1 MKRVY
6 PHLMQPQDYPEFTRR
21 WARATTRE
29 DLDGR
34 IQFAGLRRFTEEKNR
49 LVDIAE
55 KLDLYT
61 QGPLEMGKVVWPFCS
76 TLSADNFEE
85 LVDEVKRRGL
95 YLFDFWGY
103 VPGTNPAGQYWGNF
117 KTPYR
122 AFELM
127 RDRLGGR
134 FLGMD
139 NGEQDGRYIGSYAH
153 LMYPAL
159 QDRKLQY
166 LNFYDFFARLRD
178 DMSHFITV
186 LCSLNYGHYFAAMG
200 DHIMVGAETAQA
212 LPSNNLWYAYLRGA
226 GKQYGLLW
234 FGNASVWNRFG
245 WKNYTAS
252 GGAGTNEEHGPEQG
266 TSLSLLRRLMY
277 SHYAYNCAILGYESG
292 WFYAEGLE
300 GDKER
305 REMAKPTPIGE
316 VQHGCV
322 QFAREHPQPGTLYT
336 PCAFLLDFA
345 NGWTFPRHLYTDS
358 VYKSWGNIPYGPG
371 DHQIHA
377 LYSLVYPGYEDA
389 GFFRDERGFLTATP
403 FGDAFDVLFNDARST
418 ILRQYNLLVPAGCQR
433 IDAEVGDKLREFVD
447 GGGHLVLWAAQ
458 LEGITDLSWIGVET
472 VGAAERVTGARVA
485 YGGKEYAEAPLDLV
499 PLVPAMGAKV
509 LATVAG
515 RPFIL
520 RSSRGE
526 GTVDVIASPYG
537 LGVEPLLAPGAVSNK
552 AEEGIPRSFDFLR
565 SVKAYLTDLLEAQ
578 KLVDVGNPRLGYTTA
593 WLNPKTLVVSVSNN
607 GSTRERFA
615 FTSAA
620 GAIKAV
626 KEWTL
631 PGCPATT
638 LGYYPAVSTAAILA
652 EAAKGA
658 PGRDAVEPGDVRVFE
673 LSFER
678 MDVRVQAPIPV
689 GTGTGADTRSL
700 SLWRVENLRDALLTR
715 ERLTQHF
722 GGVKVEAKY
731 LLERDPAYLREE
743 GAFFRRLRLRGMVD
757 FIGLLN
763 YYPTLTLIDNIASRC
778 EESIQ
783 AIVGVFD
790 KMKLLGMGE
799 ALFALHRNSENN
811 FSLEQARQSFSSS
824 YSRLADLA
832 AERGITLYLT
842 TRPLVARARLGKVDL
857 PGVSTAGTLAFIRSL
872 GKPNLKLCLDV
883 SHALMV
889 GEDPEALLEEL
900 GADIALVA
908 ASVPICDGY
917 GQHYN
922 AHLPMAGSAWE
933 QKLRSLFAKLTTRR
947 PDLPVCLNAV
957 YGSWDD
963 VYRDVKLLDGRR

>member
-6 PHLMQPQDYPEFTRR
+6 PHLIQPQEYPEFTRR

-29 DLDGR
+29 DLEGK
-34 IQFAGLRRFTEEKNR
+34 IQFAALRRFTEEKNK
-49 LVDIAE
+49 LADIGE

-76 TLSADNFEE
+76 TLAMDNFEE

-103 VPGTNPAGQYWGNF
+103 VPGTNPTGQYWGNF
-117 KTPYR
+117 RTPYR

-153 LMYPAL
+153 LMYPAM

-166 LNFYDFFARLRD
+166 LNFYDFFAELRD

-212 LPSNNLWYAYLRGA
+212 LPSSNLWYAYLRGA

-300 GDKER
+300 GDKEKK
-305 REMAKPTPIGE
+305 EIAKATPIGE

-322 QFAREHPQPGTLYT
+322 EFAREHPDPGALHT

-377 LYSLVYPGYEDA
+377 FFSLVYPGYEDA

-403 FGDAFDVLFNDARST
+403 FGDAFDVLFNDARSS
-418 ILRQYNLLVPAGCQR
+418 ILRQYNLVVLAGGQR
-433 IDAEVGDKLREFVD
+433 IDLEVSDKLREFVD
-447 GGGHLVLWAAQ
+447 GGGHLVLSAAH
-458 LEGITDLSWIGVET
+458 LEGMADLSWTGIES
-472 VGAAERVTGARVA
+472 VGAAERIAGARVA
-485 YGGKEYAEAPLDLV
+485 YSGKEYAEPAFDLV

-509 LATVAG
+509 LATAAG
-515 RPFIL
+515 RPFIV
-520 RSSRGE
+520 RSVRGE
-526 GTVDVIASPYG
+526 GTVDVMASPYG
-537 LGVEPLLAPGAVSNK
+537 LGAEPLVPLGAVSNK
-552 AEEGIPRSFDFLR
+552 AEEAIPRSFDFLE
-565 SVKAYLTDLLEAQ
+565 SVKAYLSDVLGAQ
-578 KLVDVGNPRLGYTTA
+578 KLVDVGNPRLGYTTGF
-593 WLNPKTLVVSVSNN
+593 LDQKTLVVSLANN
-607 GSTRERFA
+607 GSSWEKFSL
-615 FTSAA
+615 TSAA
-620 GAIKAV
+620 GTIKGM
-626 KEWTL
+626 KEWKV
-631 PGCPATT
+631 PSCPATT
-638 LGYYPAVSTAAILA
+638 LGYYPAVSKDALLAAVG
-652 EAAKGA
+652 KGA

-673 LSFER
+673 LSFDR
-678 MDVRVQAPIPV
+678 LDVCVQAPIPV
-689 GTGTGADTRSL
+689 GTRADTRSL

-731 LLERDPAYLREE
+731 LLERDPEHLRDE
-743 GAFFRRLRLRGMVD
+743 GAFFKRLRLHGMVD

-763 YYPTLTLIDNIASRC
+763 YYPKLTLIENVPSRC

-783 AIVGVFD
+783 AITGIFD
-790 KMKLLGMGE
+790 KMGLLGMDK
-799 ALFALHRNSENN
+799 ALFAMHRNSENN
-811 FSLEQARQSFSSS
+811 FSLDQARQSFASSF
-824 YSRLADLA
+824 SRLADLA

-857 PGVSTAGTLAFIRSL
+857 PGVSTASTLAFVRSL
-872 GKPNLKLCLDV
+872 GKANLKLCLDL

-889 GEDPEALLEEL
+889 GEEPDSLLEKL
-900 GADIALVA
+900 GAEIDLVA
-908 ASVPICDGY
+908 ASVPIQDGY

-922 AHLPMAGSAWE
+922 AHQPMAGSAWE
-933 QKLRSLFAKLTTRR
+933 LKLRGLFAKLASRR
-947 PDLPVCLNAV
+947 PELPVCLNAV
-957 YGSWDD
+957 YESWDD
-963 VYRDVKLLDGRR
+963 VYRDIKVLEGRR